1 MKAAVP
7 LPSIKRFESGST
19 SEDFFRKMPSKI
31 VRHGVG
37 KMGFDMEQA
46 DGVNRCLSSFSI
58 YASLQSV
65 THNFMPHH
73 RNGCRARSRVPH
85 VPRSIQLASQ
95 ELLAQGAFKV
105 LSQTLE
111 DAKKQMLPFI
121 LLQLTRKGCSKG
133 LAFQIWLTVKI
144 AFHKPSLDG
153 KQKHGKFNWFWKA
166 INSNSAG
173 NNLSRAGSKLGWWSL
188 HTEPITLVDRGDSG
202 Q

>member
-1 MKAAVP
+1 MPNMLYWELGTQSSLQLFHSSVTLSCFVNVSISFLSFQMKAAVP

-31 VRHGVG
+31 VRHGLG

-85 VPRSIQLASQ
+85 VPHSIQLASQ

-133 LAFQIWLTVKI
+133 LAFQI
-144 AFHKPSLDG
+144 
-153 KQKHGKFNWFWKA
+153 
-166 INSNSAG
+166 
-173 NNLSRAGSKLGWWSL
+173 
-188 HTEPITLVDRGDSG
+188 
-202 Q
+202 